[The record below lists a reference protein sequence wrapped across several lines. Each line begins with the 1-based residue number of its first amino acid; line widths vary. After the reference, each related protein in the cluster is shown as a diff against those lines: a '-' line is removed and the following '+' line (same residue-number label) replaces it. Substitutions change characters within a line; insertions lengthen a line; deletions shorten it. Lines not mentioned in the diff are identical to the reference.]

1 MRRALAVLGAFT
13 DQSPEWGLADL
24 SRSLHLTKSTTLR
37 LLGALEREGL
47 LSRFGP
53 NGSYRLGPTAIE
65 LGARAQRV
73 HSLPGTAHAE
83 LLRLARATG
92 ETTSLEVL
100 IGNEI
105 LILDEVLGTHL
116 VGRSSS
122 IGTRWPAHAAST
134 GKVLLAAARQ
144 GNVETWQGAPLDS
157 PLELEQYTPRTITS
171 RHKVRRRAESSREAG
186 IRHGHRRARGW
197 VCRDRCPDP
206 QQRPAR
212 RRGDLC
218 RRPREPAHRGENP
231 RSRGRVAP
239 IGRSNLP
246 ATRGPLVS
254 DRSLSL
260 ALVGL
265 VLLATLPALRPAPAA
280 GGHLLIVGGG
290 EQPPELVSHFVE
302 LAGGSGKA
310 KIAVVPM
317 ASSEPVETGKE
328 KADELVG
335 LGARVMVLN
344 LNHDEAMSDSVA
356 HLLDDVTGV
365 WFTGE
370 IRPGSPRSCSGPR
383 LFARSRRCGSG
394 AASSAARRPVPR
406 SCRTR

>member
-1 MRRALAVLGAFT
+1 LGGTQAVRRALAVLGAFT
-13 DQSPEWGLADL
+13 DQTPEWGLADL

-83 LLRLARATG
+83 LLRLARSTG

-171 RHKVRRRAESSREAG
+171 RQKFDAE
-186 IRHGHRRARGW
+186 
-197 VCRDRCPDP
+197 
-206 QQRPAR
+206 
-212 RRGDLC
+212 L
-218 RRPREPAHRGENP
+218 N
-231 RSRGRVAP
+231 RVAKLGYATAIGELEVGYVAIGAP
-239 IGRSNLP
+239 IRNNAQHVVAAICVGGPSNRLTE
-246 ATRGPLVS
+246 ARI
-254 DRSLSL
+254 
-260 ALVGL
+260 
-265 VLLATLPALRPAPAA
+265 PALAA
-280 GGHLLIVGGG
+280 
-290 EQPPELVSHFVE
+290 ELRQS
-302 LAGGSGKA
+302 
-310 KIAVVPM
+310 
-317 ASSEPVETGKE
+317 
-328 KADELVG
+328 ADRISRQ
-335 LGARVMVLN
+335 LGARL
-344 LNHDEAMSDSVA
+344 
-356 HLLDDVTGV
+356 
-365 WFTGE
+365 
-370 IRPGSPRSCSGPR
+370 
-383 LFARSRRCGSG
+383 
-394 AASSAARRPVPR
+394 
-406 SCRTR
+406 